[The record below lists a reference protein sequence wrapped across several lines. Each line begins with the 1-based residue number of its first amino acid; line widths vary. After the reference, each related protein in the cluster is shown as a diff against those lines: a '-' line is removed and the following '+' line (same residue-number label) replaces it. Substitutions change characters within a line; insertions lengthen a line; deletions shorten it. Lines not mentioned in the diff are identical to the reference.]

1 MKMKTM
7 TQLSKKFRGITVDVD
22 TRIRA
27 RYEIKIGSYDAVHE
41 KWVWDG
47 VYGESYI
54 FFNEDIKKL
63 SEEELVKLVNKQKE
77 SFTYKKLDKY
87 TFVNFNFEV
96 PY

>member
-1 MKMKTM
+1 MKTM
-7 TQLSKKFRGITVDVD
+7 TQLSEKFRGIPVDVD

-47 VYGESYI
+47 IYGESYI
-54 FFNEDIKKL
+54 FFNEDIKDLSEADVLKL
-63 SEEELVKLVNKQKE
+63 SNKE
-77 SFTYKKLDKY
+77 GTYKKIDRY

-96 PY
+96 S